1 MTLTSSTNMLG
12 DDNSPKRQGLAQKG
26 MKSTTHEFMNTRSSG
41 DTSNQNMH
49 PASGGV
55 TFHQEQSWL
64 LQKKQMGTT
73 QTVKDFSKTQKQGP
87 DGEMGI
93 VGINAKDA
101 NKIIQL

>member
-1 MTLTSSTNMLG
+1 MSEIPGTADANDPIIVKQRQPNGATKVNLKMTLTSSTNMLG

-64 LQKKQMGTT
+64 L
-73 QTVKDFSKTQKQGP
+73 
-87 DGEMGI
+87 
-93 VGINAKDA
+93 
-101 NKIIQL
+101 